1 MNSLSVFASVV
12 FALEILASA
21 HVCVG
26 QHQAVVQLKRS
37 ASPNTEVW
45 NELLTHAA
53 HLDDIWARYEW
64 LAHEHDVMNASMDAV
79 SEALRRFDVSLTQIV
94 EVQRRQDHEIL
105 ALQHRPTRPAL
116 KIDHQPNPAHL
127 LLVKTGASSAREDG
141 VQQDAPMTSEC
152 CDERRLEER
161 VERLTS
167 AKIKSSLVFLRVLG
181 DGVAS
186 LNTTVTSLAAK
197 LSEQVEYLN
206 VLAVEMETMKDSFY
220 RNRRRLRALTSRE
233 ESLEEKLGRLLS
245 LEARLDRIEEAL
257 SLSGVNYGE

>member
-1 MNSLSVFASVV
+1 MNSLSVLASVV
-12 FALEILASA
+12 LALQILSSA
-21 HVCVG
+21 PVCLG

-37 ASPNTEVW
+37 APANAEVW

-53 HLDDIWARYEW
+53 QLDEIWARSEW
-64 LAHEHDVMNASMDAV
+64 LTHEHDVMNASMDAV
-79 SEALRRFDVSLTQIV
+79 FEALRRFDVSLTQIV

-105 ALQHRPTRPAL
+105 ALQHRPPRPAL
-116 KIDHQPNPAHL
+116 KIDPKPNPAHM
-127 LLVKTGASSAREDG
+127 LLVKTGVREDG
-141 VQQDAPMTSEC
+141 IQQDAPMTSEC

-186 LNTTVTSLAAK
+186 LNSTVTSLSAK

-220 RNRRRLRALTSRE
+220 RNRRRLRAMTSRE
-233 ESLEEKLGRLLS
+233 ASLEEKLGRLLS
-245 LEARLDRIEEAL
+245 LEARLDRIEDAL
-257 SLSGVNYGE
+257 SLRGVNYGE